1 MSCKQWKDA
10 WIAALY
16 AELEPPEER
25 ELRAHLE
32 TCAAC
37 RATLESLSATR
48 ERVQAGAPAVPAS
61 PRLVLLG
68 AAPRRFHAFSFAAGL
83 ACAVVVFALGAL
95 STGPATQ
102 QAAQTARQ
110 ERLAESELAGFEDR
124 LSRLE
129 TRPVSASVTPAELAE
144 AFTRFE
150 RRFNEERVRDLEYFT
165 RTLTASEVR
174 TGAWLDQTTEALAM
188 LARRQ
193 EPGFG
198 SR

>member
-1 MSCKQWKDA
+1 MSCKSWKEA
-10 WIAALY
+10 WIASLY
-16 AELEPPEER
+16 GELEPTEER
-25 ELRAHLE
+25 ELALHLE
-32 TCAAC
+32 ACAVC
-37 RATLESLSATR
+37 RATLEALSATR
-48 ERVQAGAPAVPAS
+48 ERVRAGAPAVPAI
-61 PRLVLLG
+61 PRLMILG
-68 AAPRRFHAFSFAAGL
+68 AAPRRFHTLSFAAGL
-83 ACAVVVFALGAL
+83 ACAAIVFALGAW
-95 STGPATQ
+95 TARPAPRQ
-102 QAAQTARQ
+102 EAQTGRQ
-110 ERLAESELAGFEDR
+110 EQLAENELASFEDR

-129 TRPVSASVTPAELAE
+129 TRPASASVTPAELAE

-174 TGAWLDQTTEALAM
+174 TGEWLDQTSEALAM